1 MPYNQTKSAV
11 LFLVFNR
18 PDTTKKVFE
27 AIKAVKPPRLYIAA
41 DGPRINRLGELE
53 KVKSVREIVSKI
65 DWDCEVKTL
74 FREENLG
81 CKYAVSSAITW
92 FFEHEE
98 QGIILEDDCLP
109 NSDFFWF
116 CDEMLHRYKEND
128 NIWVIT
134 GNNFQNGVV
143 RGDGSYYFSRYVHIW
158 GWASW
163 RRAWNNADMNI
174 RFWPEWKT
182 SSSWMGFW
190 RDSVVRNYWEKI
202 FDQMYRSEIDT
213 WDYPWF
219 ASVWYQGGLTVTPNV
234 NLVSNIGF
242 GPDATHTFSENN
254 QFSAMKTGRLSELN
268 HPIKIEQDAEADLY
282 VFDNAIGGKYFRFP
296 LNLLLF
302 IFQGIRKINNIFLK
316 NITK

>member
-92 FFEHEE
+92 FFDHEE

-116 CDEMLHRYKEND
+116 CDEMLYRYKEND

-174 RFWPEWKT
+174 RFWPEWRT

-202 FDQMYRSEIDT
+202 FDQMYRAEIDT
-213 WDYPWF
+213 WDYPWL

-254 QFSAMKTGRLSELN
+254 QFSAMKTHRLSELN

-296 LNLLLF
+296 LNLFLF
-302 IFQGIRKINNIFLK
+302 IFQGIRKINNIFSINK
-316 NITK
+316 TI

>member
-116 CDEMLHRYKEND
+116 CDEMLNRYKYND
-128 NIWVIT
+128 YVWTIT
-134 GNNFQNGVV
+134 GDNYQNGFK
-143 RGDGSYYFSRYVHIW
+143 RGDGSYYFSRYNHVW

-163 RRAWNNADMNI
+163 SRSWAYYDVEIGVWND
-174 RFWPEWKT
+174 WKN
-182 SSSWMGFW
+182 SAEFKEYFSNK
-190 RDSVVRNYWEKI
+190 RERNYWLRV
-202 FDQMYRSEIDT
+202 FDDVKNGKIDT
-213 WDYPWF
+213 WDYQWTLCLF
-219 ASVWYQGGLTVTPNV
+219 RNNGLTVTPNV
-234 NLVSNIGF
+234 NLVENIGF
-242 GPDATHTFSENN
+242 GEDATHTKERINADLTVHSIGNI
-254 QFSAMKTGRLSELN
+254 T
-268 HPIKIEQDAEADLY
+268 HPSKIERNISADDY
-282 VFDNAIGGKYFRFP
+282 VFNHLFNPPYS
-296 LNLLLF
+296 LLKK
-302 IFQGIRKINNIFLK
+302 IFFYLYKNIIRKLG
-316 NITK
+316 